1 MRMAERE
8 VKDFTTIT
16 EIINECE
23 CIHLGLISEGEPYV
37 VPLSF
42 GFDADTEN
50 EKLVLYFHG
59 AAEGRK
65 IDAIK
70 EHPTAAFAMETGF
83 KHAREEIACTGRSY
97 YRSVMGR
104 GRISFVTD
112 EAEKEH
118 ALRQILL
125 HTTGYATPVF
135 SEGGVSGTCVYR
147 MDVDAVSGKQSLEE
161 TNKTSKKQPA
171 QMPQN
176 AEELVAYV
184 DGSYDI
190 VTTNFAYGCVVLM
203 DGQEYPMSEAF
214 SDPDLATMRNVAGEI
229 KGAEAAI
236 RYALDCGAKKL
247 TIYYDY
253 EGIAKWPLGQWKAN
267 KEGTIAY
274 RDFYREAA
282 KKLAIEFVKVKG
294 HSGDKYND
302 MADAL
307 AKSALGIK

>member
-16 EIINECE
+16 EIISECQ

-42 GFDADTEN
+42 GYDVDVDN
-50 EKLVLYFHG
+50 EKLVIYLHG
-59 AAEGRK
+59 AGEGRK

-70 EHPTAAFAMETGF
+70 ADPIASFAMESGF
-83 KHAREEIACTGRSY
+83 EHAPEEIAGTGRSY

-112 EAEKEH
+112 DTEKKY
-118 ALRQILL
+118 ALGKILK
-125 HTTGYATPVF
+125 HMTGSEPVKYAGDVIKN
-135 SEGGVSGTCVYR
+135 TCVMR
-147 MDVDAVSGKQSLEE
+147 LDADTLSGKQSLKEAS
-161 TNKTSKKQPA
+161 TAPVSKGTGKA
-171 QMPQN
+171 
-176 AEELVAYV
+176 AADELIAYV

-190 VTTNFAYGCVVLM
+190 ATTKFAYGCVVLSG
-203 DGQEYPMSEAF
+203 GQEYPMSEAF

-229 KGAEAAI
+229 KGAEAAMQ
-236 RYALDCGAKKL
+236 YAIDCHARKL
-247 TIYYDY
+247 TIFYDY
-253 EGIAKWPLGQWKAN
+253 EGIARWPLGQWKAN

-274 RDFYREAA
+274 REFYQKALQ
-282 KKLAIEFVKVKG
+282 KLEIEFVKVKG

-307 AKSALGIK
+307 AKAALGIK